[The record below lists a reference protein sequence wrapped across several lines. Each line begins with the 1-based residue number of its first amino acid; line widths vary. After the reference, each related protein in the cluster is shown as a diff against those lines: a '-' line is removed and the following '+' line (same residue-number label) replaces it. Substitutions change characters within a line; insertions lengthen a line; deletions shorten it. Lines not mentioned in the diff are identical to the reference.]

1 MDQRKIK
8 ESLASGKTTEIN
20 KANNTLTTGKLIMS
34 GRIATIKQALLA
46 VLLTAGMAMTAQV
59 QAHGGLALAEDMCV
73 LTVGPYRMHFTGY
86 QPLSQEEEFCE
97 DIPEVGKTVIALDYI
112 QEELRPLTT
121 EVRIIR
127 DTGSEENIDEIT
139 VFHLPPKVY
148 PSASIAV
155 EHTFPEKG
163 KFVGLVKVTG
173 GAQDYISRFPFSV
186 GEGRPTPKVAIIAP
200 IVLVIAVVA
209 FFLMRKKK
217 NNPSTA

>member
-8 ESLASGKTTEIN
+8 ESLASGKTTEAN

-112 QEELRPLTT
+112 QEELRPLST

-127 DTGSEENIDEIT
+127 GT
-139 VFHLPPKVY
+139 
-148 PSASIAV
+148 
-155 EHTFPEKG
+155 
-163 KFVGLVKVTG
+163 
-173 GAQDYISRFPFSV
+173 
-186 GEGRPTPKVAIIAP
+186 
-200 IVLVIAVVA
+200 
-209 FFLMRKKK
+209 
-217 NNPSTA
+217 

>member
-1 MDQRKIK
+1 
-8 ESLASGKTTEIN
+8 
-20 KANNTLTTGKLIMS
+20 MS
-34 GRIATIKQALLA
+34 ARFIVIKQAILTALLA
-46 VLLTAGMAMTAQV
+46 TCVIFTSQV
-59 QAHGGLALAEDMCV
+59 QAHGGLALAEDMCI

-127 DTGSEENIDEIT
+127 DTGSEENLDAIT

-148 PSASIAV
+148 PSASITV

-163 KFVGLVKVTG
+163 KFVGLVTVTG
-173 GAQDYISRFPFSV
+173 GAQDYVSRFPFSV
-186 GEGRPTPKVAIIAP
+186 GEGRPTPKSAIIAP
-200 IVLVIAVVA
+200 IVLVLAAGAA
-209 FFLMRKKK
+209 FFFMRSKRK
-217 NNPSTA
+217 NESSGAA

>member
-1 MDQRKIK
+1 
-8 ESLASGKTTEIN
+8 
-20 KANNTLTTGKLIMS
+20 MS
-34 GRIATIKQALLA
+34 ARFIAIKQAILTALLA
-46 VLLTAGMAMTAQV
+46 TCVIFTSQV
-59 QAHGGLALAEDMCV
+59 QAHGGLALAEDMCI

-127 DTGSEENIDEIT
+127 DTGSEENLDAIT

-148 PSASIAV
+148 PSASITV

-163 KFVGLVKVTG
+163 KFVGLVTVTG
-173 GAQDYISRFPFSV
+173 GAQDYVSRFPFSV
-186 GEGRPTPKVAIIAP
+186 GEGRPTPKSAIIAP
-200 IVLVIAVVA
+200 IVLVLAAGA
-209 FFLMRKKK
+209 FFFMRSKRK
-217 NNPSTA
+217 NESSGAS

>member
-1 MDQRKIK
+1 MSAR
-8 ESLASGKTTEIN
+8 
-20 KANNTLTTGKLIMS
+20 LID
-34 GRIATIKQALLA
+34 IKQAIVTIILA
-46 VLLTAGMAMTAQV
+46 TGMIFTTQV

-97 DIPEVGKTVIALDYI
+97 DIPETGKTVIALDYI

-127 DTGSEENIDEIT
+127 DTGSEANLDQIT

-155 EHTFPEKG
+155 EHVFPEKG
-163 KFVGLVKVTG
+163 KFVGLVTVTG
-173 GAQDYISRFPFSV
+173 GAQDYVSRFPFSV

-200 IVLVIAVVA
+200 VILVIAVAA
-209 FFLMRKKK
+209 FFFLRKRK
-217 NNPSTA
+217 PADQGTA

>member
-1 MDQRKIK
+1 
-8 ESLASGKTTEIN
+8 
-20 KANNTLTTGKLIMS
+20 MS
-34 GRIATIKQALLA
+34 ERLATIKQALLA
-46 VLLTAGMAMTAQV
+46 AILATGMIGSAQV
-59 QAHGGLALAEDMCV
+59 QAHGGLALADDMCV

-127 DTGSEENIDEIT
+127 DTGSEANLDAIT

-148 PSASIAV
+148 PSASIKV

-163 KFVGLVKVTG
+163 KFVGLVTVTG
-173 GAQDYISRFPFSV
+173 GAQDYVSRFPFSV
-186 GEGRPTPKVAIIAP
+186 GEGRPTPKAAIIAP
-200 IVLVIAVVA
+200 VVLVIAVIA

-217 NNPSTA
+217 DQTTQA

>member
-8 ESLASGKTTEIN
+8 ESLASGKTTEAN

-112 QEELRPLTT
+112 QEELRPLST

-127 DTGSEENIDEIT
+127 DTGSEENIDEI
-139 VFHLPPKVY
+139 
-148 PSASIAV
+148 
-155 EHTFPEKG
+155 
-163 KFVGLVKVTG
+163 
-173 GAQDYISRFPFSV
+173 
-186 GEGRPTPKVAIIAP
+186 GRAHV
-200 IVLVIAVVA
+200 
-209 FFLMRKKK
+209 
-217 NNPSTA
+217 

>member
-1 MDQRKIK
+1 MSAR
-8 ESLASGKTTEIN
+8 LTEI
-20 KANNTLTTGKLIMS
+20 
-34 GRIATIKQALLA
+34 KQLLLA
-46 VLLTAGMAMTAQV
+46 VLLVTSVMFTSQV

-127 DTGSEENIDEIT
+127 DTGSEENLDAIT

-148 PSASIAV
+148 PSASITV
-155 EHTFPEKG
+155 DHTFPEKG
-163 KFVGLVKVTG
+163 KFVGLVTVTG
-173 GAQDYISRFPFSV
+173 GAQDYVSRFPFSV
-186 GEGRPTPKVAIIAP
+186 GDGRPTPKAAIIAP
-200 IVLVIAVVA
+200 IGLVAIAIGI
-209 FFLMRKKK
+209 FFWMRSRRK
-217 NNPSTA
+217 NNPPAA

>member
-1 MDQRKIK
+1 
-8 ESLASGKTTEIN
+8 
-20 KANNTLTTGKLIMS
+20 MS
-34 GRIATIKQALLA
+34 ARFIAIKQAILTALLA
-46 VLLTAGMAMTAQV
+46 TCVIFTSQV
-59 QAHGGLALAEDMCV
+59 QAHGGLALAEDMCI

-127 DTGSEENIDEIT
+127 DTGSEENLDAIT

-148 PSASIAV
+148 PSASITV

-163 KFVGLVKVTG
+163 KFVGLVTVRG
-173 GAQDYISRFPFSV
+173 GAQDYVSRFPFSV
-186 GEGRPTPKVAIIAP
+186 GEGRPTPKSAIIAP
-200 IVLVIAVVA
+200 IVLVLAAGA
-209 FFLMRKKK
+209 FFFMRSKRK
-217 NNPSTA
+217 NESSGAS